1 MLVKHQLESYSFLY
15 LEQSNDVPDIEKT
28 MIIWKITQT
37 QTIFKTLIKSFKTTF
52 KTLSIKFAQH

>member
-28 MIIWKITQT
+28 MII
-37 QTIFKTLIKSFKTTF
+37 
-52 KTLSIKFAQH
+52 